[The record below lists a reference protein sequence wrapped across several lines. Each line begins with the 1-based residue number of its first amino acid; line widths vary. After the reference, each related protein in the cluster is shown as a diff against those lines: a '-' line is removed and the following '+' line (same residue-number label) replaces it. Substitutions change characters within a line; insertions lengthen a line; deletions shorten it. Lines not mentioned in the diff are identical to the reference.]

1 MDISKKGTGYPK
13 DVFEAILDV
22 SNVSGKNLKAK
33 SAAASA
39 GVIYIEC
46 SALFF
51 QSESERN

>member
-1 MDISKKGTGYPK
+1 MGVSKKGTGYPK
-13 DVFEAILDV
+13 GVFEAILDV